1 MMRPLQRLMPKS
13 LGLPREEAVPDANA
27 TQPSVSITITVLKE
41 LSLTLDV
48 PGEKS
53 YRVPLH
59 LNAKEMQL
67 VAYLAWLHGQSKGQ
81 TISLDK
87 LREHIFGYG
96 RAGEDA
102 TPKKLQ
108 DALDSA
114 KKRDS
119 PAAQAGDTAGEP
131 GVQRLL

>member
-1 MMRPLQRLMPKS
+1 MGPIQPSLPKTS
-13 LGLPREEAVPDANA
+13 SYQEEQKVPDADA
-27 TQPSVSITITVLKE
+27 TLPPVSITITVLKE
-41 LSLTLDV
+41 LSLTLHV
-48 PGEKS
+48 PGGKS

-67 VAYLAWLHGQSKGQ
+67 VAYLAWLDAQSKGQ

-96 RAGEDA
+96 KPDEDA

-114 KKRDS
+114 KKRF
-119 PAAQAGDTAGEP
+119 AGSSG
-131 GVQRLL
+131 RRHSR